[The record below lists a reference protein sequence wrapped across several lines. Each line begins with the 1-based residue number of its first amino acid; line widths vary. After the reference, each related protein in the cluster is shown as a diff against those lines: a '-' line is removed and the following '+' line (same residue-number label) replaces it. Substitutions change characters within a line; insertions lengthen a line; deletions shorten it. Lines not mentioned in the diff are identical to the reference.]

1 MCRIFFALVVP
12 TLIGMLTNSVAEA
25 QRGIG
30 QTSGIAR
37 QGLEVQRVTLSGVV
51 VEVEVGPCENTTGR
65 SLVGT
70 HFFLKTP
77 DGKTLNIHLGP
88 ADQMEEIVD
97 ALRVEEKVQVQAFRT
112 ERMQADHYV
121 ARSITVGGE
130 VLRLRDDNLRPVWAG
145 PPGRSADGLAPDG
158 RGSRQGWRTGP
169 GSGWNRGAGGGRGTG
184 RDWGT

>member
-12 TLIGMLTNSVAEA
+12 TLIGMLATSVAEA
-25 QRGIG
+25 QRGVG

-37 QGLEVQRVTLSGVV
+37 QGVEVPRVTLAGVV

-77 DGKTLNIHLGP
+77 EGKTLNIHLGP
-88 ADQMEEIVD
+88 ADQMEAILN
-97 ALRVEEKVQVQAFRT
+97 ALPVGEEVQVQAFRT

-121 ARSITVGGE
+121 ARSITVGDE

-145 PPGRSADGLAPDG
+145 PPGRSVEGLAPGG
-158 RGSRQGWRTGP
+158 RGLRQGRRTGL
-169 GSGWNRGAGGGRGTG
+169 GSGWNRGAG